1 MISTGDGDI
10 SMVGCELY
18 VKIDVPLQ
26 RGLDEGWLRRVVQR
40 TLDVEQVDSPV
51 ELGVVITGAGT
62 IRRLNKEYRSEDE
75 DTDVLAFALAEDD
88 DAAPFVTPP
97 DGVSRLGEVLVSYPR
112 AQMQAEE
119 RGHPV
124 QRELALLVAHG
135 VLHLL
140 GHDHGDDA
148 SAARMRAVEE
158 KVLKELSDGNL
169 L

>member
-1 MISTGDGDI
+1 MGDGDTR
-10 SMVGCELY
+10 MAGCELY

-26 RGLDEGWLRRVVQR
+26 RGLDEGWLRRVVQM
-40 TLDVEQVDSPV
+40 TLDTEKVDTTV
-51 ELGVVITGAGT
+51 ELSVVITDAGT
-62 IRRLNKEYRSEDE
+62 IRRLNKEYRDEDE
-75 DTDVLAFALAEDD
+75 DTDVLAFALSEDD

-97 DGVSRLGEVLVSYPR
+97 DDVLRLGEVLVSYPR
-112 AQMQAEE
+112 AELQAEE

-124 QRELALLVAHG
+124 GRELALLVAHG

-140 GHDHGDDA
+140 GHDHGDQA

>member
-1 MISTGDGDI
+1 
-10 SMVGCELY
+10 MVGCELY

-40 TLDVEQVDSPV
+40 TLDMQKVDSPV
-51 ELGVVITGAGT
+51 ELSVVITDAGT
-62 IRRLNKEYRSEDE
+62 IRRLNKEYRGEDD
-75 DTDVLAFALAEDD
+75 DTDVLAFALAEDA
-88 DAAPFVTPP
+88 DATPFVTPP
-97 DGVSRLGEVLVSYPR
+97 DDVSRLGEVLVSYPR
-112 AQMQAEE
+112 AELQAQE

-124 QRELALLVAHG
+124 GRELALLVAHG

-148 SAARMRAVEE
+148 SGSKMKAIEE
-158 KVLKELSDGNL
+158 QVLKELSDEHL

>member
-1 MISTGDGDI
+1 MMTL
-10 SMVGCELY
+10 ELY

-26 RGLDEGWLRRVVQR
+26 RGIDEGWLRRVVHR
-40 TLDVEQVDSPV
+40 TLDMERVDSPV
-51 ELGVVITGAGT
+51 ELSVVITDAGT
-62 IRRLNKEYRSEDE
+62 IRRLNKKYRGEDE

-88 DAAPFVTPP
+88 GATPFVMPP
-97 DGVSRLGEVLVSYPR
+97 DDVSRLGEVLVSYPR
-112 AQMQAEE
+112 AQLQAEE
-119 RGHPV
+119 HGHSV

-148 SAARMRAVEE
+148 SAARMRAVED
-158 KVLKELSDGNL
+158 KVLKGLSDGNL